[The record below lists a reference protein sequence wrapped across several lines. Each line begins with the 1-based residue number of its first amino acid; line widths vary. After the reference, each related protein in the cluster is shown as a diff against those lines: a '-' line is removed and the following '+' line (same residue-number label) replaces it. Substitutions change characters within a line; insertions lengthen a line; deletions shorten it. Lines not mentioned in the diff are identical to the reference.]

1 MRYLRYTILILLL
14 PAYCFSQSSMLK
26 LGLWNISALS
36 GEFKLGGL
44 YGQGDIN
51 TYGIKNKVTSYNYYG
66 GVWLKSTSFI
76 WNPNFLLVNIDG
88 GYYPESRQ
96 DLYLVTTNIYNV
108 INTEKLH
115 ISTTLFP
122 KKPIT
127 LTTYLNF
134 DNSYDR
140 RENLT
145 DIRSKSK
152 SYGET
157 FSFRN
162 KFLPVTL
169 AYNQNK
175 WDSKEILSGRDF
187 AYEQMNINGRMTKS
201 FGTQD
206 KNDLVYT
213 HNDYLRRDY
222 NMAAI
227 RNVSDNIELLD
238 GFFLDS
244 ARRSQI
250 NSNIM
255 GTSQKGNDSFNQL
268 RVNEN
273 LYYKMPHNLMLTAS
287 YGYYNVKRSYEQM
300 QQNSFNTLLGHQLFE
315 SLHTGILYQYNNA
328 LETSYRE
335 VNNKVG
341 VDLNYT
347 KRTFANGLLNVQ
359 YAYNR
364 VFEKMKSSDI
374 LLNILNEEYNI
385 SDHLLLKRPYIVAS
399 SISVKDVT
407 GTTIYQQGFDY
418 TVNVIGSFIELQR
431 IPGGLIPD
439 NAKIF
444 VSYTAN
450 QPGSYNYDIDL
461 NVFSINYSIFNR
473 LLEVYYKTNRT
484 GYDQVHNADYLL
496 LNYLAEDIYGS
507 SVKYRSATVGVEYDN
522 YQSSLVPYTMMRYF
536 LTWQGRYGQRLVF
549 SVNGN
554 LRDYKIPTETTHR
567 VYRDVNGMLSYSFS
581 RRSKLDVNVGY
592 QSQEGKQ
599 INLDLFTLRSKFST
613 VLKQLTYVVGF
624 DLYNRVYLDD
634 QKTNYLGAY
643 VQIIKKFKY

>member
-1 MRYLRYTILILLL
+1 
-14 PAYCFSQSSMLK
+14 
-26 LGLWNISALS
+26 
-36 GEFKLGGL
+36 
-44 YGQGDIN
+44 
-51 TYGIKNKVTSYNYYG
+51 
-66 GVWLKSTSFI
+66 
-76 WNPNFLLVNIDG
+76 
-88 GYYPESRQ
+88 
-96 DLYLVTTNIYNV
+96 
-108 INTEKLH
+108 
-115 ISTTLFP
+115 
-122 KKPIT
+122 
-127 LTTYLNF
+127 
-134 DNSYDR
+134 
-140 RENLT
+140 
-145 DIRSKSK
+145 
-152 SYGET
+152 
-157 FSFRN
+157 
-162 KFLPVTL
+162 
-169 AYNQNK
+169 
-175 WDSKEILSGRDF
+175 
-187 AYEQMNINGRMTKS
+187 
-201 FGTQD
+201 
-206 KNDLVYT
+206 
-213 HNDYLRRDY
+213 
-222 NMAAI
+222 
-227 RNVSDNIELLD
+227 
-238 GFFLDS
+238 
-244 ARRSQI
+244 
-250 NSNIM
+250 
-255 GTSQKGNDSFNQL
+255 
-268 RVNEN
+268 
-273 LYYKMPHNLMLTAS
+273 
-287 YGYYNVKRSYEQM
+287 M